1 MTDQEILDGYEL
13 LFDTN
18 LRLAH
23 EALLQWSAENEP
35 DCWPSPAAIV
45 RFAACYS
52 VPVSQLA
59 GLVGVLTMKVG
70 RKTVFCDARRN
81 PELVNRNNA
90 ASFSRQSLVA
100 YGFYNVASAMSA
112 RDQGM
117 VH

>member
-35 DCWPSPAAIV
+35 DCWPSPAAVV
-45 RFAACYS
+45 RFATCYS

-59 GLVGVLTMKVG
+59 GLVGILTLKVG

-100 YGFYNVASAMSA
+100 YGFYNVAAQMTA

>member
-52 VPVSQLA
+52 VPVPELA
-59 GLVGVLTMKVG
+59 GLVGILTMKVG
-70 RKTVFCDARRN
+70 RRTVFCDARRH
-81 PELVNRNNA
+81 PELVNRNNVA
-90 ASFSRQSLVA
+90 RFSRASLVA
-100 YGFYNVASAMSA
+100 YGFYNVASEMTA
-112 RDQGM
+112 RDQAM